1 MPLFLCPRLSECPDV
16 LSCNMPEASS
26 IATSEG
32 LRSEGLRCSRPP
44 PPAPAPA
51 AIDGSSLGAM
61 QRTQR
66 GKSKATFPS
75 YPPPEGKVW

>member
-1 MPLFLCPRLSECPDV
+1 MPLFLCPRRLISLMHV
-16 LSCNMPEASS
+16 LSCNMPPEAFCS
-26 IATSEG
+26 IYSD
-32 LRSEGLRCSRPP
+32 LRAARCSRPP